1 MSDCMRSSPLLMLA
15 LVGGGLALIAVPLVR
30 LTGAEGAWRG
40 GMVGRGAGE
49 VQGGDGEASGLPVLV
64 RLRFAHEPLRV
75 LVTQDGREVI
85 LVEAPGRA
93 AGGEVEKRGVLM
105 GPTGE
110 PGEVEKRGVLM
121 GPTGEPVELVVEA
134 SWPEGTGLTALG
146 VELEPD
152 GLENRR
158 ETVWAEG
165 GSASELLT
173 FSWK

>member
-110 PGEVEKRGVLM
+110 P
-121 GPTGEPVELVVEA
+121 VELVVEA